1 MGMSV
6 AILST
11 IILFLIVFH
20 AVALSAYHF
29 HRLKQLQQQQQQQ
42 QQGNQG
48 TKFTMGEKGQKILQ

>member
-29 HRLKQLQQQQQQQ
+29 HRLKQLQLQQQQ